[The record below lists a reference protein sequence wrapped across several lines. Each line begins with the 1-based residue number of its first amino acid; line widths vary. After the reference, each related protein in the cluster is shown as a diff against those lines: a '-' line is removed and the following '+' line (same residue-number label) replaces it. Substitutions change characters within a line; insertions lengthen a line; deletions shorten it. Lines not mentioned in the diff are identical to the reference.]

1 MDDIEFKKKYMKY
14 KLKYLKL
21 KMLGGMSSGN
31 DETTLATS
39 TRPPETSLYTSNV
52 YPFGYFIYRN
62 TSSNSY

>member
-1 MDDIEFKKKYMKY
+1 MKY

-52 YPFGYFIYRN
+52 YPFGYFEM
-62 TSSNSY
+62 